1 MAGVF
6 ITFEGSEGCGKTTQI
21 KSLSDK
27 LKTLGKNVEI
37 TREPGG
43 TQIGESIRHL
53 LQDPLNADKITPITE
68 LLLFSACRSELSE
81 RIIKPALARGDF
93 VVCDRFYD
101 STYVYQGIG
110 RSLNLS
116 YIEQLK
122 TISVG
127 TLIPDLTIILDLNAS
142 TGLERAENRQSGTL
156 DRIEAESLQ
165 FFEKIRQ
172 GYLDLAKSEPERFFV
187 IDGSLSVEAIESII
201 WDEIKKRFLN

>member
-1 MAGVF
+1 VAGVF

-21 KSLSDK
+21 KSLSNK

-53 LQDPLNADKITPITE
+53 LQDPLNTDKITPITE
-68 LLLFSACRSELSE
+68 LLLFSACRAELSE

-172 GYLDLAKSEPERFFV
+172 GYLDLAKSEPERFFI
-187 IDGSLSVEAIESII
+187 IDGSLSVQEIESII
-201 WDEIKKRFLN
+201 WDEVKKRFLN

>member
-21 KSLSDK
+21 KSLSNK

-53 LQDPLNADKITPITE
+53 LQDPFNADKITPITE

-93 VVCDRFYD
+93 VVCDRFSD

-172 GYLDLAKSEPERFFV
+172 GYLDLAKSEPERFFI
-187 IDGSLSVEAIESII
+187 IDGSLSVQEIESII
-201 WDEIKKRFLN
+201 WDEVKKRFLN

>member
-21 KSLSDK
+21 KSLSNK

-187 IDGSLSVEAIESII
+187 IDGSLSVQEIESII
-201 WDEIKKRFLN
+201 WDEVKKRFLN

>member
-21 KSLSDK
+21 KSLSNK

-53 LQDPLNADKITPITE
+53 LQDPLNTDKITPITE
-68 LLLFSACRSELSE
+68 LLLFSACRAELSE

-172 GYLDLAKSEPERFFV
+172 GYLDLAKSEPERFFI
-187 IDGSLSVEAIESII
+187 IDGSLSVQEIESII
-201 WDEIKKRFLN
+201 WDEVKKRFLN

>member
-21 KSLSDK
+21 KSLSNK

-93 VVCDRFYD
+93 VVCDRFSD

-172 GYLDLAKSEPERFFV
+172 GYLDLAKSEPERFFI
-187 IDGSLSVEAIESII
+187 IDGSLSVQEIESII
-201 WDEIKKRFLN
+201 WDEVKKRFLN

>member
-1 MAGVF
+1 VAGVF

-21 KSLSDK
+21 KSLSNK

-172 GYLDLAKSEPERFFV
+172 GYLDLAKSEPERFFI
-187 IDGSLSVEAIESII
+187 IDGSLSVQEIESII
-201 WDEIKKRFLN
+201 WDEVKKRFLN

>member
-21 KSLSDK
+21 KSLSNK

-53 LQDPLNADKITPITE
+53 LQDPLNTDKITSITE
-68 LLLFSACRSELSE
+68 LLLFSACRAELSE

-172 GYLDLAKSEPERFFV
+172 GYLDLAKSEPERFFI
-187 IDGSLSVEAIESII
+187 IDGSLSVQEIESII
-201 WDEIKKRFLN
+201 WGEVKKRFLN

>member
-1 MAGVF
+1 VAGVF

-21 KSLSDK
+21 KSLSNK
-27 LKTLGKNVEI
+27 LKTLGNNVEI

-172 GYLDLAKSEPERFFV
+172 GYLDLAKSEPERFFI
-187 IDGSLSVEAIESII
+187 IDGSLSIQEIESII
-201 WDEIKKRFLN
+201 WDEVKKRFLN

>member
-21 KSLSDK
+21 QSLSNK
-27 LKTLGKNVEI
+27 LKTFGKTVEV

-43 TQIGESIRHL
+43 TEIGESIRDL

-81 RIIKPALARGDF
+81 RTIKPALARGNF

-110 RSLNLS
+110 RSLDLS

-122 TISVG
+122 AISVG
-127 TLIPDLTIILDLNAS
+127 TLTPDLTIILDLNAG
-142 TGLERAENRQSGTL
+142 TGLQRAENRQSGTL
-156 DRIEAESLQ
+156 DRIEAESLH

-172 GYLDLAKSEPERFFV
+172 GYLDLAKSEPERFFI
-187 IDGSLSVEAIESII
+187 IDGSLSVQEIENLI
-201 WDEIKKRFLN
+201 WDEVKKRFLN

>member
-21 KSLSDK
+21 KSLSNK

-172 GYLDLAKSEPERFFV
+172 GYLDLAKSEPERFFI
-187 IDGSLSVEAIESII
+187 IDGSLSVQEIESII
-201 WDEIKKRFLN
+201 WDEVKKRFLN

>member
-1 MAGVF
+1 VAGVF

-21 KSLSDK
+21 KSLSNK

-53 LQDPLNADKITPITE
+53 LQDPLNTDKITPITE

-172 GYLDLAKSEPERFFV
+172 GYLDLAKSEPERFFI
-187 IDGSLSVEAIESII
+187 IDGSLSVQEIESII
-201 WDEIKKRFLN
+201 WDEVKKRFLN

>member
-21 KSLSDK
+21 KSLSNK

-53 LQDPLNADKITPITE
+53 LQDPLNTDKITPITE
-68 LLLFSACRSELSE
+68 LLLFSACRAELSE

-172 GYLDLAKSEPERFFV
+172 GYLDLAKSEPERFFI
-187 IDGSLSVEAIESII
+187 IDGSLSVQEIESII
-201 WDEIKKRFLN
+201 WGEVKKRFLN

>member
-21 KSLSDK
+21 KSLSNK

-127 TLIPDLTIILDLNAS
+127 TLIPDLTFILDLNAS

-172 GYLDLAKSEPERFFV
+172 GYLDLAKSEPERFFI
-187 IDGSLSVEAIESII
+187 IDGSLSVQEIESII
-201 WDEIKKRFLN
+201 WDEVKKRFLN